1 MGHVYRATDER
12 LHREVAVKVVDLS
25 QSLDASVGPRFHR
38 EALATAKLNHPG
50 IVTIFDADTD
60 NRLAFL
66 VMELLPGR
74 TLAEVLR
81 AEGPLSQRRAV
92 AIARRIADALV
103 ATHAIG
109 VVHRDIK
116 PANIMVDG
124 DSVKLLDFGI
134 ALAQKDAEVHL
145 TAPATTLGTA
155 AYMSPEQA
163 QGLRATAASDVYALG
178 GVLIAMLTGSPPYA
192 GDNAI
197 QVANR
202 HLTEPVPDVRVRRPD
217 VSEPLA
223 DLLTRMLGKDP
234 MARPTGALVATA
246 LAHLEN
252 NPGADATSVL
262 PAAAAA
268 AAAIPA
274 AAASVRPDPTAV
286 LPAATAASPG
296 ATRVEPAQ
304 VTRIEPVPVQRGA
317 APARPAVSATTVPA
331 GSAQPTTVQPTT
343 VQPTA
348 AEPAATAVLPAQGAG
363 MPHAFAFAG
372 DGPASARR
380 AGVGADPGGARGPVD
395 AGRYKTA
402 AAWIG
407 VTVAAAL
414 VFAVMWA
421 LGTQMVAPLGA
432 TPAPTAPGASP
443 SASAKPST
451 TASSQPTGTK
461 PPSAKP
467 SSRPTTTRPT
477 TEPTTPPTAPVGQV
491 TSALGEAA
499 KKAALAAALKGVDAA
514 FGALQGEDSP
524 PLIKLEQQWQA
535 ASADISV
542 GKKPSQTVDKFAEQ
556 VDRAA
561 EKGDIT
567 GFEAQALKLALSG
580 VRAAL

>member
-1 MGHVYRATDER
+1 MTMREGELVGGRYRLHARLGRGGMGHVFRATDER
-12 LHREVAVKVVDLS
+12 LRREVAIKVVDLS

-60 NRLAFL
+60 ARLAFL

-81 AEGPLSQRRAV
+81 ADGPLAQRRAV
-92 AIARRIADALV
+92 TIARKIADALV

-124 DSVKLLDFGI
+124 DAVKLLDFGI

-178 GVLIAMLTGSPPYA
+178 GVLMAMLTGAPPYA

-202 HLTEPVPDVRVRRPD
+202 HLTEPVPDVRARRPE

-234 MARPTGALVATA
+234 MARHSGALVATA
-246 LAHLEN
+246 LAHLES

-286 LPAATAASPG
+286 LPAATAVLPA
-296 ATRVEPAQ
+296 ATRIEPGQA
-304 VTRIEPVPVQRGA
+304 TRIEPVPVQRDA
-317 APARPAVSATTVPA
+317 TTARPAARPD
-331 GSAQPTTVQPTT
+331 GSEPQ
-343 VQPTA
+343 
-348 AEPAATAVLPAQGAG
+348 PAATSVLPTQDAG
-363 MPHAFAFAG
+363 MPHAYAFAG
-372 DGPASARR
+372 EGAGGRPASARR
-380 AGVGADPGGARGPVD
+380 AGVGADPGDARGPVD
-395 AGRYKTA
+395 VRRYKTA

-414 VFAVMWA
+414 VFMVMWG
-421 LGTQMVAPLGA
+421 LGSQLVGQRGA
-432 TPAPTAPGASP
+432 TPAP
-443 SASAKPST
+443 SASAAPSSSSPPTSAKPTSTKPST
-451 TASSQPTGTK
+451 PAPTSKPTATPAQ
-461 PPSAKP
+461 P
-467 SSRPTTTRPT
+467 SS
-477 TEPTTPPTAPVGQV
+477 PVGQV
-491 TSALGEAA
+491 TSALGDAA
-499 KKAALAAALKGVDAA
+499 KKAALGAALKGVDAA
-514 FGALQGEDSP
+514 FSTLQGEDSP

-535 ASADISV
+535 ASADV
-542 GKKPSQTVDKFAEQ
+542 AAGKKPGQAVDKFAEQ